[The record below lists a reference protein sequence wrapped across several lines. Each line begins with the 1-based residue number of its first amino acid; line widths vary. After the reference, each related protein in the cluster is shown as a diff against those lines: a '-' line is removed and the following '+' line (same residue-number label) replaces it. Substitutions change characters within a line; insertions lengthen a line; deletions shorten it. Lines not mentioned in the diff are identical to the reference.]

1 MRIASPIAT
10 IATILL
16 LVAPLGA
23 QEATPDEDESSNESS
38 GEFSIEP
45 FEIRIPDAVIA
56 DLEERIDR
64 TRWPDQIEGS
74 AWDYGTDM
82 SYLRELV
89 QYWRT
94 DYDWRAEEAK
104 LNAFDHF
111 KTEIDGLNIHFIH
124 QRSKEPNARALVIT
138 HGWPGSVYEF
148 VKIIGPLTDPTAYGG
163 RAEDAFHVI
172 CPSLPGFGFSDPP
185 REPGYNFGRM
195 GEIIAELMA
204 RLGYDRYGAQG
215 GDWGSAISSWLGQN
229 DAEHVMGIHL
239 NFVMGG
245 PPSAAN
251 PNEGLTPEEIERVRE
266 TRSFMTNER
275 GYSQIQG
282 SKPQTLSYGL
292 NDSPVGLA
300 AWIVEKFRTWSDC
313 DGDVESSFTKD
324 ELLTNIM
331 LYWTT
336 QSIGSS
342 TRVYYETNNAPI
354 PGGRGRVTVPVGC
367 AIFPKE
373 LVYAPRRWAETR
385 YNITQWTEM
394 PRGGHFAALEE
405 PELLVEDI
413 RSFFRSLR

>member
-1 MRIASPIAT
+1 MRIASPIAI
-10 IATILL
+10 IATMLL

-23 QEATPDEDESSNESS
+23 QNATPDEDESS

-64 TRWPDQIEGS
+64 TRWPDQIEDSG
-74 AWDYGTDM
+74 WDYGTDM

-89 QYWRT
+89 RYWRT
-94 DYDWRAEEAK
+94 DYDWRAEERK
-104 LNAFDHF
+104 LNRFDHF

-124 QRSKEPNARALVIT
+124 QRSKEPNARPLVIT

-245 PPSAAN
+245 PPSSAN
-251 PNEGLTPEEIERVRE
+251 PNEGLTAEEIERVRA
-266 TRSFMTNER
+266 TRSFMADER

-385 YNITQWTEM
+385 YNVTQWTEM